1 MTPLRLRDQQGAVED
16 ARLAA
21 QALFQGGEVE
31 AIAVQFDLAI
41 AAADEAQPTLLV
53 VASAVA
59 GTVGTQQAAAIGQL
73 DEAGAGARR
82 IVPITLRQAGAEG
95 DDLPGPVGL
104 GDLLSVLVEQEH
116 RGAGDG
122 LADGDVVFLEVVV
135 GDDMA
140 AGEGG
145 VLRRSVAIHQ
155 VQSRMPQQRPAHV
168 RHREDVAAG
177 EQLAKAAEAVRVEV
191 HQGVEQ
197 RGGEPGAVGSA
208 LVDQPA
214 QHARVEGAEVVQ
226 HAAAAVEQR
235 APDLQGRR
243 IEGQR
248 RVHQEAHLRS
258 EREERLAQ
266 AQTGNAGV
274 GAGDGFRA
282 AGGARGEVDVGD
294 LVRREAWPGDRGWS
308 GRQVPDRDAGKTV
321 GGRRRGRAV
330 EDQAAVDLPAQLCI
344 PGRRLFQVYI

>member
-1 MTPLRLRDQQGAVED
+1 
-16 ARLAA
+16 
-21 QALFQGGEVE
+21 
-31 AIAVQFDLAI
+31 
-41 AAADEAQPTLLV
+41 
-53 VASAVA
+53 
-59 GTVGTQQAAAIGQL
+59 
-73 DEAGAGARR
+73 
-82 IVPITLRQAGAEG
+82 
-95 DDLPGPVGL
+95 
-104 GDLLSVLVEQEH
+104 
-116 RGAGDG
+116 
-122 LADGDVVFLEVVV
+122 
-135 GDDMA
+135 MA

-177 EQLAKAAEAVRVEV
+177 EQLAKAAETVRVEV

-208 LVDQPA
+208 LADQLA
-214 QHARVEGAEVVQ
+214 QYARVEGAEVVQ

-235 APDLQGRR
+235 TPDLQGRR

-266 AQTGNAGV
+266 AQAGNAGV

-282 AGGARGEVDVGD
+282 AGGARGEVDIGD

-321 GGRRRGRAV
+321 GRRRRGRAV